1 MSKLTR
7 LFEDLS
13 NRAANGT
20 RKAGK
25 FYLDNRD
32 RIDAGALAY
41 PLAQNAAKTAI
52 ARSIATKTVFGIGA
66 GALAV
71 KALPFAAAGAA
82 IYYGP
87 DLVKKAKSFMA
98 QGEQVKKA
106 SKGDFTSIRGLADQL
121 AERVTREDE
130 KPSSIEKIKDVP
142 EAANDPRP
150 PSPDM

>member
-1 MSKLTR
+1 MSKLS
-7 LFEDLS
+7 DLVDVFKE
-13 NRAANGT
+13 RAANGT

-32 RIDAGALAY
+32 RIDAAAVAF

-52 ARSIATKTVFGIGA
+52 ARSIATKTIFGVGA

-71 KALPFAAAGAA
+71 KAFPFAAAGAA

-87 DLVKKAKSFMA
+87 DLVKKAQNFMT
-98 QGEQVKKA
+98 QGNEIKKA
-106 SKGDFTSIRGLADQL
+106 SRGDFTSVRGLADQL
-121 AERVTREDE
+121 AERVTREDD
-130 KPSSIEKIKDVP
+130 KPEQDITTEAPK
-142 EAANDPRP
+142 AANDDQP

>member
-20 RKAGK
+20 RKAGQ

-41 PLAQNAAKTAI
+41 PIAQNAAKTAI

-66 GALAV
+66 GALAI

-87 DLVKKAKSFMA
+87 DLVKKAKKFMA
-98 QGEQVKKA
+98 HGEQVKKA

-121 AERVTREDE
+121 AERATREDKAPE
-130 KPSSIEKIKDVP
+130 EGIKPP
-142 EAANDPRP
+142 QAANDPQP
-150 PSPDM
+150 PSPDI